1 MTPTEMIRQLYSNVT
16 RAHAAMEDGATGY
29 VLHTSDYVHML
40 CQTTDGNGTLGS
52 PYLGEPLDDNAIT
65 QTSINSAEVLKRY
78 WNSFHPDRFNSV
90 VISLRRDALAGYI
103 VVQQKAIEALT
114 QMEGAT
120 Q

>member
-1 MTPTEMIRQLYSNVT
+1 
-16 RAHAAMEDGATGY
+16 
-29 VLHTSDYVHML
+29 
-40 CQTTDGNGTLGS
+40 
-52 PYLGEPLDDNAIT
+52 
-65 QTSINSAEVLKRY
+65 
-78 WNSFHPDRFNSV
+78 V